1 MCPSAHVSQ
10 PSAEKHRKIMFIGPF
25 HPLDAGG
32 MAFCLPAVRLHE
44 VVQLELGSQALEL

>member
-10 PSAEKHRKIMFIGPF
+10 LSAEKYGKITFIVPF

-32 MAFCLPAVRLHE
+32 MDFCLLAMRLHE
-44 VVQLELGSQALEL
+44 VAQLELGSQALEL